1 MKEDIPRGPAAII
14 MNTWKGTLEEMER
27 QEAKRREAT
36 QANGSER
43 AREPNASV
51 DLPGGQA
58 ERK

>member
-1 MKEDIPRGPAAII
+1 
-14 MNTWKGTLEEMER
+14 MER